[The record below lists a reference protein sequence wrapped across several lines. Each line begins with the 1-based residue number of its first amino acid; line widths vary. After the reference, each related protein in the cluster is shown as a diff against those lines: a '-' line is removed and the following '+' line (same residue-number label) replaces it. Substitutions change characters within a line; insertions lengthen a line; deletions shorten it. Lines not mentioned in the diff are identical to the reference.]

1 MRPKTPRSRGNR
13 RSAVSR
19 ATRSS
24 GVAKQ
29 RLETKVHVMLDM
41 AVKQREAWV
50 VGDQIHGGAA
60 KCGNNHRILHDAG
73 GGFAVEFDKLEYV
86 SVHMQGV
93 RIVAAIVKH
102 QPIAASLPQDEF
114 PLVRIF

>member
-41 AVKQREAWV
+41 AVKQREAWL
-50 VGDQIHGGAA
+50 VGDQVHGGAT

-73 GGFAVEFDKLEYV
+73 GVFPVEFDELKHV
-86 SVHMQGV
+86 SVHMRGV
-93 RIVAAIVKH
+93 SIVAAFLKP
-102 QPIAASLPQDEF
+102 QPIAASLP
-114 PLVRIF
+114 